1 MSDEAK
7 NESVTYFAERAP
19 LDALMKSIDA
29 SSKILK
35 IPEVLTSST
44 GVDILEGIS
53 FSSGYE
59 SYLNNFSDK
68 TKQALTELYQNL
80 KTKTVNSSQ
89 YQPLV
94 ILLIQIRLVHL
105 VPTANPQQ
113 LPVPIPLVI
122 QPKIQI

>member
-1 MSDEAK
+1 MLSKKKISLQTIPGKQLWEWQGMSDEAK

-53 FSSGYE
+53 FSVVM
-59 SYLNNFSDK
+59 K
-68 TKQALTELYQNL
+68 
-80 KTKTVNSSQ
+80 
-89 YQPLV
+89 V
-94 ILLIQIRLVHL
+94 I
-105 VPTANPQQ
+105 
-113 LPVPIPLVI
+113 
-122 QPKIQI
+122 